1 MSNDTQHYTNFEIF
15 HSLVPKM
22 KAALPIVRNWDELDK
37 EENYEENYDGYRYV
51 IDAIATAYR
60 SGYGRGQ
67 KGRSFLI
74 GEKKMEVKGKK
85 GDKVC
90 WFGDDRD
97 IYYPDKKG
105 TIGTIDSVDSY
116 DSLWVYWPVG
126 SCKVHEQSKQHA
138 ESTWCCNKSQC
149 LLIDTNVKGN
159 IKKGDKIVYLGT
171 RGGFPCADVWPDRV
185 ATGVVDIV
193 EKESGCF
200 VYWDNPDVVAGHYHG
215 HTHVWYEDIAK
226 VIPWD

>member
-22 KAALPIVRNWDELDK
+22 KAVSPTIENWDELDK
-37 EENYEENYDGYRYV
+37 EENYNHYRYV
-51 IDAIATAYR
+51 IDAIAIAYR

-90 WFGDDRD
+90 WFSDDRD
-97 IYYPDKKG
+97 ICYPDKKG

-138 ESTWCCNKSQC
+138 ESTWCCNKNQC

-159 IKKGDKIVYLGT
+159 LKKGDKIIYLGT
-171 RGGFPCADVWPDRV
+171 RGGFPCADVRPDRV

-200 VYWDNPDVVAGHYHG
+200 VYWDNSDVVAGHYHG
-215 HTHVWYEDIAK
+215 HTHVWYDDIAK

>member
-1 MSNDTQHYTNFEIF
+1 MSNDTQHYTNLEIL
-15 HSLVPKM
+15 HSLVPKLD
-22 KAALPIVRNWDELDK
+22 AISPIDFVALEKDYEAYSPI
-37 EENYEENYDGYRYV
+37 

-74 GEKKMEVKGKK
+74 GEKKEKVKVRK

-90 WFGDDRD
+90 WFSDDRD

-105 TIGTIDSVDSY
+105 TIGTIDSVGSY

-126 SCKVHEQSKQHA
+126 SCKVHEQSKHYA
-138 ESTWCCNKSQC
+138 ETTWCCNKSQC

-171 RGGFPCADVWPDRV
+171 EHSFLTDSVWPDRV
-185 ATGVVDIV
+185 ATGVVDYA
-193 EKESGCF
+193 EDYGCLVF
-200 VYWDNPDVVAGHYHG
+200 WDNPNVVNDAYNGR
-215 HTHVWYEDIAK
+215 THVWYEDIAK

>member
-74 GEKKMEVKGKK
+74 GEKKKEIRAEKGA
-85 GDKVC
+85 KVC
-90 WFGDDRD
+90 WFSNDHDTFFPNA
-97 IYYPDKKG
+97 IG
-105 TIGTIDSVDSY
+105 TIGTIERVDE
-116 DSLWVYWPVG
+116 DGDLWVDWPFG
-126 SCKVHEQSKQHA
+126 SCEANKNGSRV
-138 ESTWCCNKSQC
+138 WCCAKSQC
-149 LLIDTNVKGN
+149 LLIDTKVKGN
-159 IKKGDKIVYLGT
+159 VKKGDKIVYLGT
-171 RGGFPCADVWPDRV
+171 GHGFLCNGVWPDRV
-185 ATGVVDIV
+185 ATGVVDID

-200 VYWDNPDVVAGHYHG
+200 VYWDNPDVVADHYHG

>member
-22 KAALPIVRNWDELDK
+22 KAAFPNINNWDELDK
-37 EENYEENYDGYRYV
+37 KENYDDYRYI
-51 IDAIATAYR
+51 IDAIAIAYR

-74 GEKKMEVKGKK
+74 GEKKKEIKAERGAR
-85 GDKVC
+85 VC
-90 WFGDDRD
+90 WFSDDHD
-97 IYYPDKKG
+97 TYYPNTIG
-105 TIGTIDSVDSY
+105 TIGTIKCVDC
-116 DSLWVYWPVG
+116 DGDLWVDWPFG
-126 SCKVHEQSKQHA
+126 SCEANKG
-138 ESTWCCNKSQC
+138 TTTDTCWCCAKNQC

-159 IKKGDKIVYLGT
+159 LKKGDKIVYLGT
-171 RGGFPCADVWPDRV
+171 RGGFPCNDVWPDRV
-185 ATGVVDIV
+185 ATGVVDIA

-200 VYWDNPDVVAGHYHG
+200 VYWDNPVVVADHYHG

-226 VIPWD
+226 VIPWG

>member
-22 KAALPIVRNWDELDK
+22 KAAFPNINNWDELDK
-37 EENYEENYDGYRYV
+37 KENYDDYRYI
-51 IDAIATAYR
+51 IDAIATTYR

-74 GEKKMEVKGKK
+74 GEKKAEVKGKK

-90 WFGDDRD
+90 WFSNDHDT
-97 IYYPDKKG
+97 YYPNTIG
-105 TIGTIDSVDSY
+105 TIGTIKCVDC
-116 DSLWVYWPVG
+116 DGDLWVDWPFG
-126 SCKVHEQSKQHA
+126 SCEANKGIIKD
-138 ESTWCCNKSQC
+138 TCWCCSKKQC

-159 IKKGDKIVYLGT
+159 VKKGDKIVYLGT
-171 RGGFPCADVWPDRV
+171 VGGFEVNGVWPSKV
-185 ATGVVDIV
+185 ATGVVDFV
-193 EKESGCF
+193 EDEGAGVC
-200 VYWDNPDVVAGHYHG
+200 VDWDDPSVVGDWFNG
-215 HTHVWYEDIAK
+215 RTHVWYEDIAK

>member
-22 KAALPIVRNWDELDK
+22 KAVSPTIENWDELDK
-37 EENYEENYDGYRYV
+37 EENYNGYRYV

-74 GEKKMEVKGKK
+74 GEKKAEVKGKK

-90 WFGDDRD
+90 WFSNDHDT
-97 IYYPDKKG
+97 YYPSTIG
-105 TIGTIDSVDSY
+105 TIGTIKCVDCNG
-116 DSLWVYWPVG
+116 DLWVDWPFG
-126 SCKVHEQSKQHA
+126 SCKVNKG
-138 ESTWCCNKSQC
+138 TNKDTCWCCSKKQC
-149 LLIDTNVKGN
+149 LLIDTNIEGN
-159 IKKGDKIVYLGT
+159 IKKGDRIVYLGT
-171 RGGFPCADVWPDRV
+171 KNGFRCNGIWPDRV
-185 ATGVVDIV
+185 ATGVVAGNAGDT
-193 EKESGCF
+193 GCF
-200 VYWDNPDVVAGHYHG
+200 VNWDSPDVVADFHNGF
-215 HTHVWYEDIAK
+215 THVWYDDIAK

>member
-22 KAALPIVRNWDELDK
+22 KAALPNINNWDELDK
-37 EENYEENYDGYRYV
+37 KENYDDYWC
-51 IDAIATAYR
+51 IINAIAIAYR

-74 GEKKMEVKGKK
+74 GEKKAEINGRK

-90 WFGDDRD
+90 WFSDDHD
-97 IYYPDKKG
+97 TYFPSVVG
-105 TIGTIDSVDSY
+105 TIGTINCVDE
-116 DSLWVYWPVG
+116 DGDLWVDWPFESCEANKIG
-126 SCKVHEQSKQHA
+126 SR
-138 ESTWCCNKSQC
+138 TWCCNKNQC

-171 RGGFPCADVWPDRV
+171 KNGFICDGSWPDQV
-185 ATGVVDIV
+185 ATGVVDFAEGRGGIV
-193 EKESGCF
+193 R
-200 VYWDNPDVVAGHYHG
+200 WDNPSVVTDRYHG
-215 HTHVWYEDIAK
+215 RTHIWYDDIAK

>member
-1 MSNDTQHYTNFEIF
+1 MSNDTQHYTNLEIL
-15 HSLVPKM
+15 HSLVPKLD
-22 KAALPIVRNWDELDK
+22 AVSPIDFVALEKDYEAYSPI
-37 EENYEENYDGYRYV
+37 

-90 WFGDDRD
+90 WFSDDCD

-105 TIGTIDSVDSY
+105 TIGTINSMGDCDT
-116 DSLWVYWPVG
+116 LWVYWPVG
-126 SCKVHEQSKQHA
+126 SCEANKNGSRV
-138 ESTWCCNKSQC
+138 WCCAKNQC

-159 IKKGDKIVYLGT
+159 VKKGDKIVYLGT
-171 RGGFPCADVWPDRV
+171 DHGFLYDGVWPDRV
-185 ATGVVDIV
+185 ATGVVDSLECIGG
-193 EKESGCF
+193 GCL
-200 VYWDNPDVVAGHYHG
+200 VRWDNPDVVNDRFNGR
-215 HTHVWYEDIAK
+215 THVWYEDIAK